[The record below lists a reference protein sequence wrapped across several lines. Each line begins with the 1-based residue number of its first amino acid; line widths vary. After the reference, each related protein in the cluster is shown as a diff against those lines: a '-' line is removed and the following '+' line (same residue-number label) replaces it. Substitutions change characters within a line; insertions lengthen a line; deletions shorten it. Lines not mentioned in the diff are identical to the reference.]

1 MERTRALRRE
11 PGMEPHLGASAM
23 LEARIRAED
32 ATDHFLSELATI
44 AFRLRVRTFEPGTN
58 ETRNELKSIAR
69 QVEALVDLLAS
80 AGVEIIDHT
89 GQTTPTTG
97 AFQQRVLALERVP
110 SLTCE
115 TVIETVKPT
124 VRYKGRVLQV
134 GEVILGA
141 PLQAGK

>member
-1 MERTRALRRE
+1 
-11 PGMEPHLGASAM
+11 M
-23 LEARIRAED
+23 LEARIKTED
-32 ATDHFLSELATI
+32 ATDRFLSEIATI
-44 AFRLRVRTFEPGTN
+44 AFRLRARTCEPGTN
-58 ETRNELKSIAR
+58 QARDELKSVVR

-80 AGVEIIDHT
+80 AGVEIVDHT

-97 AFQQRVLALERVP
+97 AFQQRVLALERVA

-124 VRYKGRVLQV
+124 VRYKGRLIQV

-141 PLQAGK
+141 PLEASE